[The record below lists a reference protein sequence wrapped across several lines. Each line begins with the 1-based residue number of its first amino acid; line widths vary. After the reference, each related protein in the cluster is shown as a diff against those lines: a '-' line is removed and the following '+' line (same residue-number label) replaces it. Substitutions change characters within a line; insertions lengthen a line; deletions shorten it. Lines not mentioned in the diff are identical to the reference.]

1 MSQEIPNKP
10 ELTIEV
16 PSPSKESIELNT
28 SLSTISEETTLT
40 DVKVNE
46 VKVEVEETKK
56 EVSFQDQH
64 DNIIKDAIIN
74 LFKNKDKLKVATALD
89 IISMIMEIAEKIFL
103 RDPIA
108 KKNLVLSIIERISK
122 GLDGI
127 EGTSDDIISQETMN
141 TIRVLLQNNLIE
153 GIINGLI
160 KVSKQLFNFN
170 KTNKKWCCF

>member
-10 ELTIEV
+10 ELSIEV

-40 DVKVNE
+40 E
-46 VKVEVEETKK
+46 VKV

-153 GIINGLI
+153 EIINGLI

>member
-40 DVKVNE
+40 E
-46 VKVEVEETKK
+46 VKV

-103 RDPIA
+103 HDPIA

>member
-1 MSQEIPNKP
+1 
-10 ELTIEV
+10 
-16 PSPSKESIELNT
+16 
-28 SLSTISEETTLT
+28 
-40 DVKVNE
+40 
-46 VKVEVEETKK
+46 
-56 EVSFQDQH
+56 
-64 DNIIKDAIIN
+64 
-74 LFKNKDKLKVATALD
+74 
-89 IISMIMEIAEKIFL
+89 MEIAEKIFL
-103 RDPIA
+103 HDPIA

>member
-64 DNIIKDAIIN
+64 DTIIKDAIIN

-103 RDPIA
+103 HDSIA

>member
-10 ELTIEV
+10 ELTIDV
-16 PSPSKESIELNT
+16 TSHYKESIELNT

>member
-10 ELTIEV
+10 ELNIEFT
-16 PSPSKESIELNT
+16 SPSKEIIELNT

-64 DNIIKDAIIN
+64 ENIIKDSIIN

-103 RDPIA
+103 HDPIA

-160 KVSKQLFNFN
+160 KVSKQVFNFN

>member
-28 SLSTISEETTLT
+28 SLSTVSEETTLT
-40 DVKVNE
+40 DVKV
-46 VKVEVEETKK
+46 

>member
-16 PSPSKESIELNT
+16 HSPSKESIELNI

-64 DNIIKDAIIN
+64 ENIIKDAIIN

-103 RDPIA
+103 HDSIA

-160 KVSKQLFNFN
+160 KVSKQVFNFN

>member
-16 PSPSKESIELNT
+16 PSPSKESIELNI

-64 DNIIKDAIIN
+64 ENIIKDAIIN

-103 RDPIA
+103 HDPIA

-160 KVSKQLFNFN
+160 KVSKQVFNFN

>member
-40 DVKVNE
+40 DVKV
-46 VKVEVEETKK
+46 

-108 KKNLVLSIIERISK
+108 KKNIVLSIIERISK

>member
-16 PSPSKESIELNT
+16 PSPSKESIELNI

-103 RDPIA
+103 HDPIA

-127 EGTSDDIISQETMN
+127 EGTSDDIISEETMN

-160 KVSKQLFNFN
+160 KVSKQVFNFN

>member
-40 DVKVNE
+40 DVKV
-46 VKVEVEETKK
+46 EETKK

-64 DNIIKDAIIN
+64 ENIIKDAIIN

>member
-16 PSPSKESIELNT
+16 HSPSKESIELNI

-64 DNIIKDAIIN
+64 ENIIKDAIIN

-103 RDPIA
+103 HDPIA

-160 KVSKQLFNFN
+160 KVSKQVFNFN

>member
-16 PSPSKESIELNT
+16 PSPSKESIELNI

-64 DNIIKDAIIN
+64 ENIIKDAIIN

-103 RDPIA
+103 HDPIA

>member
-40 DVKVNE
+40 DVKV
-46 VKVEVEETKK
+46 

>member
-16 PSPSKESIELNT
+16 PSPSKESIELNI

-64 DNIIKDAIIN
+64 ENIIKDAIIN

-103 RDPIA
+103 HDPIA
-108 KKNLVLSIIERISK
+108 KRKSSIKYHRKNL
-122 GLDGI
+122 
-127 EGTSDDIISQETMN
+127 
-141 TIRVLLQNNLIE
+141 
-153 GIINGLI
+153 
-160 KVSKQLFNFN
+160 
-170 KTNKKWCCF
+170 

>member
-103 RDPIA
+103 HDSIA